1 MLFTA
6 QPRIRFCSVT
16 FAKLP
21 RATRVEKHN
30 SSIGIVIMHGSL
42 AATLVVGLICLFY
55 PQRVQRYALRR
66 CRDWVPGLPNP
77 FIGWMGTAGYVV
89 YLRIMGCLFT
99 VVALGIELLVWKYAV
114 PIN

>member
-1 MLFTA
+1 VLYTA
-6 QPRIRFCSVT
+6 RPASASCSVA

-21 RATRVEKHN
+21 RTTRVEKHN
-30 SSIGIVIMHGSL
+30 SIAIVIMHCSL

-55 PQRVQRYALRR
+55 PQKVQRYALRR
-66 CRDWVPGLPNP
+66 CGGWVPGVPNP

-89 YLRIMGCLFT
+89 YLRVMGCLFIF
-99 VVALGIELLVWKYAV
+99 VALGIELVVWKYAV